1 MLELQQEVTDL
12 IIRSVDV
19 LRNSMRMSSL
29 SYKAMAY
36 KLDCHITLFLVFPL
50 AFSLSFFSRSS
61 IRAPTACALGVKS
74 SFEPRYPVLYLALT
88 YSEMDPPLLCTKWN
102 PT

>member
-36 KLDCHITLFLVFPL
+36 KLDCHITLCLVFL
-50 AFSLSFFSRSS
+50 LVFLLVFSLVHQYV
-61 IRAPTACALGVKS
+61 PL
-74 SFEPRYPVLYLALT
+74 LLAL
-88 YSEMDPPLLCTKWN
+88 
-102 PT
+102 